1 MGYLDI
7 SLLLFGKYLKNFKK
21 NKIKNKTKKKNKSR
35 SVGSH
40 GKFVT
45 LLEIALLFSKRKV
58 IFLEILQ

>member
-7 SLLLFGKYLKNFKK
+7 SLLLFGKYLKNF
-21 NKIKNKTKKKNKSR
+21 KKNKSR